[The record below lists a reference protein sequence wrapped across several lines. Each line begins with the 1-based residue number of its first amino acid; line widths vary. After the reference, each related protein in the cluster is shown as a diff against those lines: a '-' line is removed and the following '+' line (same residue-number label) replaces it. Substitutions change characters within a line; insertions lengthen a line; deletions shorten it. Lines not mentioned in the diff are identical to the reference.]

1 MTASADS
8 SDVVRRG
15 DNRSPPSTARDEVVR
30 TEKPW
35 GHEDL
40 GHVGRYAAKLL
51 FVRRGERLSLQYH
64 EQKDE
69 TLFVHRG
76 RPEITID
83 ATTRVYEEG
92 EIVRVPAGTVHRIAA
107 PFGDVEIFEAST
119 PELDDIVRL
128 EDDYGRIERRPAQL
142 PTGDIARRRASAA

>member
-1 MTASADS
+1 MTASEPL
-8 SDVVRRG
+8 RRG
-15 DNRSPPSTARDEVVR
+15 ERSSPPPAASEAVVR

-35 GHEDL
+35 GHEEL

-51 FVRRGERLSLQYH
+51 FIRQGERLSLQYH

-142 PTGDIARRRASAA
+142 PTGDVARSRASAA

>member
-1 MTASADS
+1 MTASDL
-8 SDVVRRG
+8 
-15 DNRSPPSTARDEVVR
+15 VR
-30 TEKPW
+30 TDKPW
-35 GHEDL
+35 GYEQL
-40 GHVGRYAAKLL
+40 GYLGRYAAKLL
-51 FVRRGERLSLQYH
+51 FVREGQRLSLQFH

-92 EIVRVPAGTVHRIAA
+92 EMVRVPAGTVHRIAA

-128 EDDYGRIERRPAQL
+128 EDDYGRIERRAAEL
-142 PTGDIARRRASAA
+142 PTGDAARSRPAAA